1 MAGFLGASAYLWLKA
16 AHVIFAFFF
25 MAGLFLLPRYLV
37 HQAGEEPGSV
47 QESQWSTR
55 TALLRRMILTPS
67 VLLVWGLGLLLA
79 ADLGFAGGWLHVK
92 IVLVALLTAYHGFMV
107 RLSKQMAAGRRPLS
121 GRQLRIWNEVPALLL
136 VAIVILV
143 VVKPF

>member
-1 MAGFLGASAYLWLKA
+1 MAGFIGANAYLWLKA
-16 AHVIFAFFF
+16 VHVIFAFFL

-37 HQAGEEPGSV
+37 HQADETPGSA
-47 QESQWSTR
+47 EDAKWSAR
-55 TALLRRMILTPS
+55 VLLLRRMILTPS
-67 VLLVWGLGLLLA
+67 VVLVWLLGLLLA

-92 IVLVALLTAYHGFMV
+92 ILLVLLLAVYHAFMV
-107 RLSKQMAAGRRPLS
+107 GLSRRMAAGRRPLS
-121 GRQLRIWNEVPALLL
+121 SRQLRLWNEAPALLL

>member
-1 MAGFLGASAYLWLKA
+1 MTGNAYLWLKA
-16 AHVIFAFFF
+16 VHVIFAFFF

-37 HQAGEEPGSV
+37 HQAAETPGSV
-47 QESQWSTR
+47 EDGRWTERTR
-55 TALLRRMILTPS
+55 LLRRMILTPS
-67 VLLVWGLGLLLA
+67 IIMVWTLGLWLA

-92 IVLVALLTAYHGFMV
+92 IVLVLLLSLYHGFMV
-107 RLSKQMAAGRRPLS
+107 RLSKLMGEGRRPLS
-121 GRQLRIWNEVPALLL
+121 PRQLRIWNEVPALLL